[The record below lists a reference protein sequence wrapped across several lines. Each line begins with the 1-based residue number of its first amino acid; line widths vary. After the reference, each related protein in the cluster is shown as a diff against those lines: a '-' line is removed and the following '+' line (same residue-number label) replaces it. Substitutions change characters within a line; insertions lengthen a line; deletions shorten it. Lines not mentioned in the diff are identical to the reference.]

1 MTTFVFLLSVVNLQG
16 DYSTFVIDYNLT
28 ESDCTQLV
36 ESWNPTLDS
45 MSFVT
50 CEKESNN
57 G

>member
-1 MTTFVFLLSVVNLQG
+1 MVTFVFLLSVVNLQG

-28 ESDCTQLV
+28 ESDCKQLV

-50 CEKESNN
+50 CEKESN
-57 G
+57 